1 MTTTIE
7 ESRPPSFP
15 LEIIHEILLK
25 ATVKSLLQCK
35 SVCKD
40 WACDMGI
47 PISDDD
53 LKDWPLDMVDLY
65 YDRWKKRSAQF
76 LSPKQNAA
84 RKAYKAE
91 RKKIVDLEW
100 ERRRAEV
107 DLFLVSKEVMTDN
120 IRDVWSDDMMDEEQ
134 ESVHNYCWCWNS
146 SYISSGFTTV
156 GALVYGA
163 HRLLECNKVYI
174 IDKGLR
180 VLWTDKWFQVMV
192 NMTTY
197 LMFSICKYAS

>member
-1 MTTTIE
+1 MTMTIV

-40 WACDMGI
+40 WACGMGI

-53 LKDWPLDMVDLY
+53 LKNWPLDMVDLY
-65 YDRWKKRSAQF
+65 YDMWKKRSAQF

-91 RKKIVDLEW
+91 QKKIVDLEW

-120 IRDVWSDDMMDEEQ
+120 IRDVWSDDMM
-134 ESVHNYCWCWNS
+134 ESFP
-146 SYISSGFTTV
+146 ISC
-156 GALVYGA
+156 
-163 HRLLECNKVYI
+163 LLYYDVTPHCYHSAADFGGVKRAI
-174 IDKGLR
+174 PD
-180 VLWTDKWFQVMV
+180 
-192 NMTTY
+192 
-197 LMFSICKYAS
+197 S

>member
-25 ATVKSLLQCK
+25 AT
-35 SVCKD
+35 
-40 WACDMGI
+40 
-47 PISDDD
+47 
-53 LKDWPLDMVDLY
+53 
-65 YDRWKKRSAQF
+65 KKRSAQF

-91 RKKIVDLEW
+91 QKKIVDLEW

-120 IRDVWSDDMMDEEQ
+120 IRDVWSDDMME
-134 ESVHNYCWCWNS
+134 
-146 SYISSGFTTV
+146 
-156 GALVYGA
+156 
-163 HRLLECNKVYI
+163 
-174 IDKGLR
+174 
-180 VLWTDKWFQVMV
+180 
-192 NMTTY
+192 
-197 LMFSICKYAS
+197 